1 MACLASSATI
11 PYRSASL
18 RRNRKTIIGPHDSFD
33 AIQKTLEYFG
43 PSGSGSDLKGLL
55 FVRTQYVS
63 GHVPSAARPVDTP
76 QQHLIERRH
85 QNERMKGKEEI
96 VMVHKRMNFRE
107 FRQNFPPN
115 MRGLHIVSYGY
126 RPSALKML

>member
-1 MACLASSATI
+1 
-11 PYRSASL
+11 
-18 RRNRKTIIGPHDSFD
+18 
-33 AIQKTLEYFG
+33 
-43 PSGSGSDLKGLL
+43 
-55 FVRTQYVS
+55 
-63 GHVPSAARPVDTP
+63 
-76 QQHLIERRH
+76 
-85 QNERMKGKEEI
+85 MKGKEEI